1 MISIIMNKLKNVM
14 EHIKL
19 YCCKCMYFIKR
30 EKLIKVYLI
39 RHGEVDNP
47 KQIAYGRLPGY
58 NLSLNGS
65 NQAKILSNNLFNEI
79 KKHSRVKI
87 ISSPMER
94 ALQTGGIIYN
104 KLKTNFIV
112 ETEINSELTEIKNPY
127 EGNPLIILVNS
138 RWNIFNFIDSNYEN
152 YYDIYNR
159 VHSCIKNIVK
169 STNVENIII
178 ITHGELIMCMR
189 CLALKKPI
197 CLESRE
203 ELQMD
208 GFFPQTCSKTVLFFN
223 KNGEIVNSKFY

>member
-1 MISIIMNKLKNVM
+1 
-14 EHIKL
+14 
-19 YCCKCMYFIKR
+19 
-30 EKLIKVYLI
+30 
-39 RHGEVDNP
+39 
-47 KQIAYGRLPGY
+47 
-58 NLSLNGS
+58 
-65 NQAKILSNNLFNEI
+65 
-79 KKHSRVKI
+79 
-87 ISSPMER
+87 MER
-94 ALQTGGIIYN
+94 AVQTGGIIYN

-127 EGNPLIILVNS
+127 EGNPLLILVNS
-138 RWNIFNFIDSNYEN
+138 RWNIFNFIDSNYET